1 MRLRRCFCGALVAA
15 SAWGLVS
22 VSSAGAAQRTLGQ
35 LFRPTLFCYA
45 QGFQNFTL
53 LVTGVAGGRSYTV
66 PTSGVI
72 TSWSFEDGAATVP
85 DLTLKIG
92 RNVGGGRYK
101 IVADAPAG
109 RQVANSV
116 NTYPANISVKAG
128 DVIGIYENGGNCATE
143 TGNSLD
149 TFVDANYD
157 VPSGT
162 KAFFSSSNG
171 FKFPVSVRLRAK

>member
-1 MRLRRCFCGALVAA
+1 MRLRRLFCGALVVA
-15 SAWGLVS
+15 SGCGLLS
-22 VSSAGAAQRTLGQ
+22 VSSASAAQLTVGQ
-35 LFRPTLFCYA
+35 LFTPTLLCY
-45 QGFQNFTL
+45 GSGDQNFTL
-53 LVTGVAGGRSYTV
+53 LVTGVAHGRSYTV

-85 DLTLKIG
+85 GLTLKVG
-92 RNVGGGRYK
+92 RQVGAGRYK

-149 TFVDANYD
+149 TFGFAGGN

-162 KAFFSSSNG
+162 TAFFTASSE
-171 FKFPVSVRLRAK
+171 FKFPVSVKLRAK